1 MPGGYGEKKMKAVI
15 VEYDYYYNQ
24 ALIRFDADFSGTFD
38 KYRDKAIN
46 IDIKLFKE
54 KRSLAANRYM
64 WVLCS
69 KIAEVQMI
77 TKSEVYRREVLEIG
91 GTSDVMVVRNEAVE
105 KFCRQWESQ
114 GLGWQTEISASNDEV
129 SNVIV
134 YYGSSTFTKDQMTR
148 LIENLIFEAEN
159 LGIDTD
165 TPDKRI
171 WWESL
176 EEEYKDG

>member
-1 MPGGYGEKKMKAVI
+1 MKGKI
-15 VEYDYYYNQ
+15 IEYDFYYNQ
-24 ALIRFDADFSGTFD
+24 ALIRFDSDFSLTYD
-38 KYRDKAIN
+38 KYKDKDVN
-46 IDIKLFKE
+46 VDIKLYKE

-64 WVLCS
+64 WVLCG

-77 TKSEVYRREVLEIG
+77 TKNEVYRREVLEIG
-91 GTSDVMVVRNEAVE
+91 GTSDIMVVRNEAVDR
-105 KFCRQWESQ
+105 FCKQWESQ
-114 GLGWQTEISASNDEV
+114 GLGWQTEIAASNDEV

-134 YYGSSTFTKDQMTR
+134 YYGSSTFTIDQMAR

-159 LGIDTD
+159 MGIDTD

-176 EEEYKDG
+176 EEEYGNGKTD